1 MLYNTV
7 FNCDR
12 RIYFKFSAWIQLAN
26 LMKRSGIECYVPKLP
41 KRPSSDFVPYIFT
54 PTQIEDM
61 LKKADEIRVRRFMI
75 TTGVMAFPCLLRLL
89 YSTGLRISEALSILN
104 EDVHIEQQYI
114 RIRSSKNGCDRLVPI
129 CDSMKESLLQY
140 IHYRNRMPIDG
151 ISDNKRL
158 LFVKCDGTALSSK
171 TISHYFVDVLTQC
184 GIPYIGGHHGP
195 RLHDLRHTYAVHVLA
210 QMARNGTDVYAC
222 LPILST
228 ALGHLSLASTE
239 HYVRLTASMFPEIE
253 EQCSQLNSFV
263 FPIHYIRR

>member
-1 MLYNTV
+1 MHSKYQFKSVLAPYIQRLLDIKRTSGVIGTYNHWIFKELDDYAIQYGLQDPVITEELIQSWRATRI
-7 FNCDR
+7 NDCDR

-61 LKKADEIRVRRFMI
+61 LKKADEIRVRRF
-75 TTGVMAFPCLLRLL
+75 LLRLL

-184 GIPYIGGHHGP
+184 GIP
-195 RLHDLRHTYAVHVLA
+195 
-210 QMARNGTDVYAC
+210 
-222 LPILST
+222 
-228 ALGHLSLASTE
+228 
-239 HYVRLTASMFPEIE
+239 
-253 EQCSQLNSFV
+253 
-263 FPIHYIRR
+263 

>member
-1 MLYNTV
+1 
-7 FNCDR
+7 
-12 RIYFKFSAWIQLAN
+12 
-26 LMKRSGIECYVPKLP
+26 
-41 KRPSSDFVPYIFT
+41 
-54 PTQIEDM
+54 
-61 LKKADEIRVRRFMI
+61 
-75 TTGVMAFPCLLRLL
+75 MAFPCLLRLL